1 MNRLYVAAVLIVV
14 IAAMGGMLW
23 WQGLMR
29 PLLLPNEFGVSITG
43 TTTAGV
49 PAPEKMPTS
58 LPPEEL
64 PQGMRRY
71 KNQYHRFE
79 FIYPQEL
86 QVQEYVEDNKDRTIL
101 FETATHEQ
109 GFQIYITPYA
119 GANVTREQFLKDQPS
134 GVYKEPTNILV
145 DGVPAIKFYGDS
157 GLTGPTREIWFIHN
171 GFLYEVTTY
180 KPLDSWLSQIMATW
194 QFL

>member
-1 MNRLYVAAVLIVV
+1 MSMYKIAGVLVGIVAV
-14 IAAMGGMLW
+14 GGGLW
-23 WQGLMR
+23 WYTTQPT
-29 PLLLPNEFGVSITG
+29 PLPDVFGIAITG

-64 PQGMRRY
+64 PDNVRRY
-71 KNQYHRFE
+71 TNSYHKFSLV
-79 FIYPQEL
+79 YPREL
-86 QVQEYVEDNKDRTIL
+86 QVQEYVEDNGTRTIL
-101 FETATHEQ
+101 FETTTHEQ

-134 GVYKEPTNILV
+134 GVYKDPTNISV
-145 DGVPAIKFYGDS
+145 DGVPAIMFYGDS

-180 KPLDSWLSQIMATW
+180 KELDAWLAEIMKTW
-194 QFL
+194 NFI